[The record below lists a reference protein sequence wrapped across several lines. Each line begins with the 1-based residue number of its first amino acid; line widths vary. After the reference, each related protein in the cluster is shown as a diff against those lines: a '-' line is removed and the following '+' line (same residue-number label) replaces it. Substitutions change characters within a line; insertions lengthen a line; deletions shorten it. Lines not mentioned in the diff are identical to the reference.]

1 MRFEIELNDYDTE
14 LWNQILGTE
23 EIEKVREITFLKYT
37 DEGYSEEVAY
47 RYAEAEQKRYAISK
61 AIRKLHKEMRE
72 NG

>member
-1 MRFEIELNDYDTE
+1 MRFEVELNEYDTE

-23 EIEKVREITFLKYT
+23 EVVNVGNLTFLKYT

-47 RYAEAEQKRYAISK
+47 RYAESEQKRYAISK
-61 AIRKLHKEMRE
+61 AIRNLHKDMRE